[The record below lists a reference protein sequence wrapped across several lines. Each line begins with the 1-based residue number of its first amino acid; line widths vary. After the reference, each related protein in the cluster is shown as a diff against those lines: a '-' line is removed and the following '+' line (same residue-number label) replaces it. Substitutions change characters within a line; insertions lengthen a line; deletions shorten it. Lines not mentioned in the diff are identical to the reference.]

1 NRVKVKNPQKLT
13 QDELAAIAQVICD
26 TDTEEEVGGEGDSD
40 GSEQVEEEAHNSDSE
55 QEISELEEVN
65 EVDVD
70 QSSSDSEDILLSV
83 LAANKQDKVRENYDR
98 ERDAKD
104 VTKTEMLAFI
114 GLRFLSGSKKQNH
127 THFLELWTKDGTG
140 SEIFRACMSYQR
152 FLFLLANIRFDDKT
166 TRHERKKIDKLA
178 AVRYVLDKFVSNC
191 KKNYSMGEFMTI
203 DEMLIA
209 FRGRCSFVQYIP
221 NKPAK
226 YGLKAFVLCD
236 ARTFYVSNLELYCG
250 KQPDGQYSQSNTPT
264 AIVHRLLA
272 EQKGSN
278 RNLTS
283 DNWYSSYPLAVELL
297 QDKITF
303 IGTLKKNKRELPIE
317 FLPNKNRLVGSSLFG
332 FQKDVTIVSHVQKK
346 INAWF

>member
-1 NRVKVKNPQKLT
+1 MAPRAAESMRIAVRPRRARNRVKVKNPQKLT

-55 QEISELEEVN
+55 QEISKLEEVD

-83 LAANKQDKVRENYDR
+83 LAANKQDKYIGKDKKTIWYKNYPMSKSSKSKIKNIIKILPGPKQCARDITDETSAFSKIFDDEMIEHIIHCTNLEISRVRENYDR

-114 GLRFLSGSKKQNH
+114 GLLFLSGSKKQNH

-191 KKNYSMGEFMTI
+191 KKTT
-203 DEMLIA
+203 LWA
-209 FRGRCSFVQYIP
+209 
-221 NKPAK
+221 
-226 YGLKAFVLCD
+226 
-236 ARTFYVSNLELYCG
+236 NL
-250 KQPDGQYSQSNTPT
+250 
-264 AIVHRLLA
+264 
-272 EQKGSN
+272 
-278 RNLTS
+278 
-283 DNWYSSYPLAVELL
+283 
-297 QDKITF
+297 
-303 IGTLKKNKRELPIE
+303 
-317 FLPNKNRLVGSSLFG
+317 
-332 FQKDVTIVSHVQKK
+332 
-346 INAWF
+346 